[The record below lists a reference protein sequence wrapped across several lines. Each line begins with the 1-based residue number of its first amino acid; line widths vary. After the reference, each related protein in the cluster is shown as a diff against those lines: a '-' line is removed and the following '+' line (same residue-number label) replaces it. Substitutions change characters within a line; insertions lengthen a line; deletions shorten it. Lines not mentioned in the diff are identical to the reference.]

1 MSEVSIQVRE
11 IMTILPHRYPL
22 LLIDRITELEPFVF
36 ARGYKNISAN
46 EPVFAG
52 HFPGNPVLPGVY
64 MVEALAQLGGATI
77 LEPGE
82 FARRVP
88 YLVGIDKMK
97 FRRPVVPGDRLDMEA
112 RMTKARATVG
122 YVAVEASVD
131 GKMAASGVLMFSIAS
146 DPSRVVFDAT
156 ILRQ

>member
-1 MSEVSIQVRE
+1 MATVDVRE

-22 LLIDRITELEPFVF
+22 LLIDRILELEPRVY
-36 ARGYKNISAN
+36 ARGYKNVSVS
-46 EPVFAG
+46 EPVFVG

-64 MVEALAQLGGATI
+64 MVEALAQLGGTMI

-97 FRRPVVPGDRLDMEA
+97 FRRPVVPGDRLEMEA
-112 RMTKARATVG
+112 RMMKARLNVG

-131 GKMAASGVLMFSIAS
+131 GKPACSGVLMFSIGSS
-146 DPSRVVFDAT
+146 DPAGTAFDAT

>member
-1 MSEVSIQVRE
+1 MAIIDVRE
-11 IMTILPHRYPL
+11 IMTILPHRYPML
-22 LLIDRITELEPFVF
+22 LLDRITELEPMVF

-46 EPVFAG
+46 EPVFTG

-77 LEPGE
+77 LQPGE

-88 YLVGIDKMK
+88 YLAGIDKMK

-112 RMTKARATVG
+112 RMIKARLNVG
-122 YVAVEASVD
+122 YVSVEASVD
-131 GKMAASGVLMFSIAS
+131 GKLAAAGVLMFSIGS
-146 DPSRVVFDAT
+146 DPSGAVYDAS
-156 ILRQ
+156 IFRL

>member
-1 MSEVSIQVRE
+1 MAVMDVLE

-22 LLIDRITELEPFVF
+22 LLIDRITELEPFSY
-36 ARGYKNISAN
+36 ARGYKNVAAN

-64 MVEALAQLGGATI
+64 MVEALAQLGGTTV

-82 FARRVP
+82 FVRKVP
-88 YLVGIDKMK
+88 YLVGIDKLK

-112 RMTKARATVG
+112 RIKRARVTVG
-122 YVAVEASVD
+122 YVDVEATVD
-131 GKMAASGVLMFSIAS
+131 GKVACSGTLMFSVGAIE
-146 DPSRVVFDAT
+146 PGFIHNAT
-156 ILRQ
+156 ILRL